1 MDKFDFSSIPTIG
14 WISFIIL
21 GILCSA
27 VVILAVVLICNV
39 LKNKNIKSKFIEFN
53 EPIREEIK
61 EHYIAEGKDLI
72 DNQSQVAK
80 LMLKVARIRIF
91 EEGMKLFN
99 IQDEKDKTILEMITY
114 RISDRLN
121 YELKND
127 FTRNHIVNKSNY
139 ELEQYANAKSKAYY
153 RLITE
158 KLYLFN
164 EKLPNYDLPRIMENI
179 SFDDA
184 KKLFTD
190 IYFSGRDIAGTKIKE
205 GESA

>member
-1 MDKFDFSSIPTIG
+1 MEKFDFSSIPTIG

-27 VVILAVVLICNV
+27 VIILAVVLICNV
-39 LKNKNIKSKFIEFN
+39 LKNKNIKSKFLEVN

-91 EEGMKLFN
+91 EEGLKMFN
-99 IQDEKDKTILEMITY
+99 IKDEKDKTILEMITY

-164 EKLPNYDLPRIMENI
+164 EKLPNYELPKIMDNI

-190 IYFSGRDIAGTKIKE
+190 IYFSGRDIAGTKKAE
-205 GESA
+205 GE

>member
-1 MDKFDFSSIPTIG
+1 MEKFDFSSIPTIG
-14 WISFIIL
+14 WITFIII
-21 GILCSA
+21 GILLAA
-27 VVILAVVLICNV
+27 VIVLVVVLICNV

-61 EHYIAEGKDLI
+61 ERYIAEGKDLI

-91 EEGMKLFN
+91 EEGMKLFK
-99 IQDEKDKTILEMITY
+99 ITDDKDKTILEMITY

-121 YELKND
+121 YEIKND

-164 EKLPNYDLPRIMENI
+164 EKLPNYELPKIMDNI

-190 IYFSGRDIAGTKIKE
+190 IYFSGRDIAGTKKAE
-205 GESA
+205 GE

>member
-1 MDKFDFSSIPTIG
+1 MEKFDFSSIPTIG

-27 VVILAVVLICNV
+27 VIILAIILICNV
-39 LKNKNIKSKFIEFN
+39 LKTKNIKSKFIELN

-61 EHYIAEGKDLI
+61 ERYIAEGKDLI

-80 LMLKVARIRIF
+80 LMLKGARIRLF

-99 IQDEKDKTILEMITY
+99 IKDEKDKTILEMITY

-153 RLITE
+153 RLVTE

-164 EKLPNYDLPRIMENI
+164 EKLPAYDLPKIMDNI

-190 IYFSGRDIAGTKIKE
+190 IYFSGRDIAGTKKPE
-205 GESA
+205 GE

>member
-1 MDKFDFSSIPTIG
+1 MEKFDFSSIPTIG

-27 VVILAVVLICNV
+27 VIILAVVLICNV

-80 LMLKVARIRIF
+80 LMLKVARIKIY
-91 EEGMKLFN
+91 ETGLELFKIKN
-99 IQDEKDKTILEMITY
+99 EKDKTILEMITY

-127 FTRNHIVNKSNY
+127 FTRNHIVNKTNY
-139 ELEQYANAKSKAYY
+139 ELEQYANAKAKAYY
-153 RLITE
+153 RLVTE
-158 KLYLFN
+158 KLYMFN
-164 EKLPNYDLPRIMENI
+164 EKLPEYNLPKIMDQITFE
-179 SFDDA
+179 DT

-190 IYFSGRDIAGTKIKE
+190 IYFSGRDIAGQKIE
-205 GESA
+205 GEKKL

>member
-1 MDKFDFSSIPTIG
+1 MKEKIDFSSIPTLG
-14 WISFIIL
+14 WISIIII
-21 GILCSA
+21 GIL
-27 VVILAVVLICNV
+27 LTGVLFFALYIISKKNV
-39 LKNKNIKSKFIEFN
+39 KSKYIELN

-61 EHYIAEGKDLI
+61 ERYIAEGKDLI

-80 LMLKVARIRIF
+80 LMLKVARIKIY
-91 EEGMKLFN
+91 ETGLKLFN
-99 IQDEKDKTILEMITY
+99 ISDEKDKTILELITY

-139 ELEQYANAKSKAYY
+139 ELEQYANAKAKAYY

-158 KLYLFN
+158 KLYMFN
-164 EKLPNYDLPRIMENI
+164 SKLPDYELPKIMEQV

-190 IYFSGRDIAGTKIKE
+190 IYFSGRDIAGKE
-205 GESA
+205 INGGEKK

>member
-1 MDKFDFSSIPTIG
+1 MEKFDFSSIPTIG

-39 LKNKNIKSKFIEFN
+39 LKNKNIKSKFIELN

-61 EHYIAEGKDLI
+61 ERYIAEGKDLI

-80 LMLKVARIRIF
+80 LMLKIARIKLY
-91 EEGMKLFN
+91 ETGLKLFDMKN
-99 IQDEKDKTILEMITY
+99 EKDKTILEMITY

-139 ELEQYANAKSKAYY
+139 ELEQYANAKAKAYY
-153 RLITE
+153 RLVTE
-158 KLYLFN
+158 KLYMFN
-164 EKLPNYDLPRIMENI
+164 SKLPDYELPKIMEHL

-184 KKLFTD
+184 KQLFTE
-190 IYFSGRDIAGTKIKE
+190 IYFSGRDIVGKEKIE
-205 GESA
+205 GEK